1 MTSVIRNA
9 LAAIR
14 RSYARSARLHMLVIA
29 LVAAGTALTASPVF
43 ARDGVT
49 GCSIAEVES
58 GNGKV
63 WRHTIDVQVPEGG
76 YCRVYIGE
84 DKDRK
89 SWRYCWLKRASD
101 NPVSGTCD
109 DPLDDKDFDDWKAKA
124 VCGGQNF
131 MAYCRREVPLQP
143 SVR

>member
-1 MTSVIRNA
+1 MTSEVRNA
-9 LAAIR
+9 PAEKR
-14 RSYARSARLHMLVIA
+14 RSWVRPALLPALLIA
-29 LVAAGTALTASPVF
+29 LGAAGTALAPAF

-49 GCSIAEVES
+49 GCSIAEVETDK
-58 GNGKV
+58 GKV
-63 WRHTIDVQVPEGG
+63 WRHTIDVLVPEGG

-101 NPVSGTCD
+101 NPVSETCD

-124 VCGGQNF
+124 VCGGQSF
-131 MAYCRREVPLQP
+131 MAYCRRETPLQP

>member
-1 MTSVIRNA
+1 MTSLIRSA
-9 LAAIR
+9 SAEMR
-14 RSYARSARLHMLVIA
+14 RSHA
-29 LVAAGTALTASPVF
+29 LVAALAVLLAAASMVAAAPAV

-49 GCSIAEVES
+49 GCSIAEVEA
-58 GNGKV
+58 GGGKV
-63 WRHTIDVQVPEGG
+63 WRHTVEVQVPEGG

-101 NPVSGTCD
+101 NPVSETCD
-109 DPLDDKDFDDWKAKA
+109 DPVDDEDFDGWKAKA
-124 VCGGQNF
+124 VCGSQNF
-131 MAYCRREVPLQP
+131 MAYCRREVPLEP